1 MKGMF
6 SLDANN
12 VRSALVY
19 GVLTAL
25 MLMAVYVV
33 GIGDIFK
40 IDYRSLLNI
49 GVISLLTTFVSLVK
63 NLLTNSKGKFAGVVK
78 VIPPI
83 K

>member
-1 MKGMF
+1 MF

-19 GVLTAL
+19 GILTAF

-49 GVISLLTTFVSLVK
+49 GVMSLLTTFVSLVK
-63 NLLTNSKGKFAGVVK
+63 NLLTNSKGEFAGVVK